1 MRYLLF
7 LIVFNGVYLFD
18 AAQISKTVFLR
29 EFEESDVKNKVR
41 MVAEAE
47 FSDIKDIYPRLSDSL
62 ARIKERV
69 YNNTSS
75 NEARFL
81 FDKIE
86 AKQELYFK
94 RYANATV
101 VLETAL
107 SNHAQNIFDSL
118 FCFRQLKETY
128 IKLNNLNKAVEAN
141 IFYDKLALR
150 TGEEKHI
157 KWITK
162 KSKIYDVFGLN
173 KQALLEKRNE
183 FWEEYPKRK
192 NDTDFIAG
200 FYNDMGVYFNRL
212 KQSDSALPYFS
223 KAYELVLKKLS
234 YTSNKPHY
242 QFFKGL
248 IEGNKAM
255 AYANKGDYKRAIPLL
270 KNDVYYSLR
279 VSDLE
284 SAFNSYTL
292 LSKCFLV
299 EKNAVMARKYADSA
313 LYLNQRIGT
322 PRVQLRALF
331 MEAEL
336 LELEGKGVAAS
347 EKFKKYILL
356 KDSISDYEKEMKL
369 INEQV
374 ALDIQKKDLL
384 IQEKTQQL
392 QTSEIS
398 AAKQRAFRAYL
409 LAGLFILI
417 LLIVF
422 LFYTN
427 TNIKKRETELAYKNT
442 QIEKQNLQ
450 IENSLKEKEMLLKE
464 IHHRVKNNLQIISSV
479 INLQLD
485 KLEDKRLKDV
495 LEEIKM
501 RISSIA
507 LTHQMLYQ
515 KNSLNHVLLHEFV
528 KTLLDQIENSYQK
541 PNIKTKF
548 SSSNNDFKLNIDVAI
563 PLGLLINEIVTNAYK
578 HAFNDEKEGE
588 ICVTA
593 ERINGRLKIIVKD
606 NGRGIAS
613 DHLKIHE
620 NTGTLGFEL
629 ISILSQQL
637 NAQLEITLDGG
648 TVFTLDFSI

>member
-1 MRYLLF
+1 
-7 LIVFNGVYLFD
+7 
-18 AAQISKTVFLR
+18 
-29 EFEESDVKNKVR
+29 
-41 MVAEAE
+41 
-47 FSDIKDIYPRLSDSL
+47 
-62 ARIKERV
+62 
-69 YNNTSS
+69 
-75 NEARFL
+75 
-81 FDKIE
+81 
-86 AKQELYFK
+86 
-94 RYANATV
+94 
-101 VLETAL
+101 
-107 SNHAQNIFDSL
+107 
-118 FCFRQLKETY
+118 
-128 IKLNNLNKAVEAN
+128 
-141 IFYDKLALR
+141 
-150 TGEEKHI
+150 
-157 KWITK
+157 
-162 KSKIYDVFGLN
+162 
-173 KQALLEKRNE
+173 
-183 FWEEYPKRK
+183 
-192 NDTDFIAG
+192 
-200 FYNDMGVYFNRL
+200 
-212 KQSDSALPYFS
+212 
-223 KAYELVLKKLS
+223 
-234 YTSNKPHY
+234 
-242 QFFKGL
+242 
-248 IEGNKAM
+248 
-255 AYANKGDYKRAIPLL
+255 
-270 KNDVYYSLR
+270 
-279 VSDLE
+279 
-284 SAFNSYTL
+284 
-292 LSKCFLV
+292 
-299 EKNAVMARKYADSA
+299 
-313 LYLNQRIGT
+313 
-322 PRVQLRALF
+322 
-331 MEAEL
+331 
-336 LELEGKGVAAS
+336 
-347 EKFKKYILL
+347 
-356 KDSISDYEKEMKL
+356 
-369 INEQV
+369 
-374 ALDIQKKDLL
+374 
-384 IQEKTQQL
+384 
-392 QTSEIS
+392 
-398 AAKQRAFRAYL
+398 